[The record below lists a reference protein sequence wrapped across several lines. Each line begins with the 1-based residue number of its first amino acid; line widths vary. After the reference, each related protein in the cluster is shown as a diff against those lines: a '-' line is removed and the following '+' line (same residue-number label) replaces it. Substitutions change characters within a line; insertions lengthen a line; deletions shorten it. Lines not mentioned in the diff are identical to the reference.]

1 MGIIKKYKKML
12 NKLVS
17 IVAMMAVT
25 SASHFD
31 NLEEIENFKWDH
43 VAFLTKKD
51 CALDNYPD
59 IRKFL
64 EVESAHYKDL
74 DVRVA
79 SDGMSRIQLY
89 NKGKIVDTI
98 HIYKYNLDEV
108 RNLLADLGMQ
118 RDEKLTWKTRDAERE
133 MAEAFNNPMRGKSE
147 EL

>member
-1 MGIIKKYKKML
+1 ML
-12 NKLVS
+12 KQLVS
-17 IVAMMAVT
+17 IAAIMAVS

-31 NLEEIENFKWDH
+31 DLDAIENFSWDH
-43 VAFLTKKD
+43 VSFLTKKD

-59 IRKFL
+59 IRQFL
-64 EVESAHYKDL
+64 EVESAHYRDL

-79 SDGMSRIQLY
+79 SDGMSRMQLY
-89 NKGKIVDTI
+89 KTGKHVDTI
-98 HIYKYNLDEV
+98 HVYKYNLAEI
-108 RNLLADLGMQ
+108 RNLLEDLGLS

>member
-1 MGIIKKYKKML
+1 ML

-17 IVAMMAVT
+17 IAAMMAVT

-43 VAFLTKKD
+43 VSFLTKKD

-59 IRKFL
+59 IRHFL

-79 SDGMSRIQLY
+79 SDGMSRVQLY
-89 NKGKIVDTI
+89 RTGKHVDTI
-98 HIYKYNLDEV
+98 HVYKYNIAEI
-108 RNLLADLGMQ
+108 RNLMADLGLA
-118 RDEKLTWKTRDAERE
+118 RDEKLTWKTRDAEAA
-133 MAEAFNNPMRGKSE
+133 MAEAFMNPAKGMKGKSE

>member
-1 MGIIKKYKKML
+1 ML

-17 IVAMMAVT
+17 IAAMMAVT

-31 NLEEIENFKWDH
+31 DLEAIEGFKWDH

-51 CALDNYPD
+51 CALDKYPD
-59 IRKFL
+59 IRHFL

-79 SDGMSRIQLY
+79 SDGMSRVQLY
-89 NKGKIVDTI
+89 RTGKHVDTI
-98 HIYKYNLDEV
+98 HVYKYNIAEV
-108 RNLLADLGMQ
+108 RNLMADLGLE
-118 RDEKLTWKTRDAERE
+118 RDEKLTWKTRDAEAT
-133 MAEAFNNPMRGKSE
+133 MADAFMNPAKKVKHE